1 MTCRLLV
8 LVFSVSVGIVAL
20 AQPHPDEKVRSIRNA
35 GLQLSYPIDVSIPRL
50 IRDPENRE
58 YKIRRHNENFYFTH
72 TSEIDTG
79 RPNYMYYT
87 CSYSTS
93 DGDSAK
99 VYLYIN
105 PENDAISFD
114 VTNGFEELSIDGV
127 NHCVRGNQRFTQTTL
142 RNSYEGPFTAMF
154 LGAFTMPYSERY
166 PQRAGG
172 CWGPSEFI
180 TTSTYTAYDVSRS
193 YLDVQSI
200 CILIEGDPRI
210 ADLIMSK
217 IRFEALNEA
226 IEKL

>member
-1 MTCRLLV
+1 MTCRV
-8 LVFSVSVGIVAL
+8 LALWFSVSVTIGAF
-20 AQPHPDEKVRSIRNA
+20 AQPDYYEKIRTA
-35 GLQLSYPIDVSIPRL
+35 TLGLSYPIDVSIPRL
-50 IRDPENRE
+50 VRDPENRE
-58 YKIRRHNENFYFTH
+58 YKIRRHGEMMVINRPEDTTRPYYFY
-72 TSEIDTG
+72 
-79 RPNYMYYT
+79 YY
-87 CSYSTS
+87 CSYTTPE
-93 DGDSAK
+93 GDSAK
-99 VYLYIN
+99 LTVSIN
-105 PENDAISFD
+105 PEDDISFD

-127 NHCVRGNQRFTQTTL
+127 KHCVRGNQRFTQTTL
-142 RNSYEGPFTAMF
+142 RNNYEGPFTAMF

-210 ADLIMSK
+210 ADLIMRK